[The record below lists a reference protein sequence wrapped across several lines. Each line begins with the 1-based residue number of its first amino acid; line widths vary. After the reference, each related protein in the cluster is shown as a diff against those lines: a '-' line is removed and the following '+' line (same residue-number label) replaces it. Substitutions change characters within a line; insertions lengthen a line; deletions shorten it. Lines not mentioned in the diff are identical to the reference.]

1 MIEKLKIQ
9 DIPFVDGVPNPESR
23 PDQAR
28 IDWLKDGE
36 CIKGASTAI
45 GNEGSINRYGV
56 AIQKNV
62 KQVLTNVEDVN
73 GKVSEVI
80 DQVNLHQEIL
90 GQVDNLDLIETV
102 QKHTEEIETLNF
114 AVTQVSDRFESVEQ
128 RSIKNE
134 NNIGAVPEHD
144 KSDRTIRGELEWQKN
159 EMGSYPGFDYNG
171 FPSVDSAGT
180 GMKLRIVNNT
190 AAISGH
196 QKRINDLEKTW
207 VESDVGNLT
216 KEVNNLRAE
225 VGPRGEHQVGHPIYS
240 RLNQLEQVSSSQTN
254 DLEALI
260 YTTDLGSFPRPNAL
274 TLIELVENQG
284 SELGIHAEDIAKL
297 DGRLIIVERKIG
309 DENTAGTIIYNQK
322 VYAKDIKDL
331 YTIVGKNNS
340 EGLRYSVVALETEL
354 GTDSTPGTVK
364 NRILLTEQG
373 IRDLNIQID
382 DLNELLGVDGSTSGS
397 FSERVTELELQMNG
411 DPNGVND
418 YEKRG
423 VYRVAYDIMMSKP
436 ISDVTDSEIYYRTKD
451 GWVKVGEH
459 NTSMKKQTKITS
471 DNGDIIGV
479 SDSDVFVGQSD
490 KKLDIRGR
498 VKDLKFDTSHVG
510 INGVIKQ
517 AISARAPDSNTF
529 IVDVGDSS
537 SITNLQGT
545 VMINNVAIGEGD
557 VKDLTFLDHDGLYFR
572 DKGVWKRS
580 DEEVIPFIGLTRVTY
595 DLAGEVDTTQNA
607 IVINSDKLE
616 IGGQINVDLKNVD
629 SIQSDELIVYQKAS
643 KAISITDGS
652 INFGKTSYVNN
663 SRIWTDAT
671 DAPKDNEYYAR
682 RDGVWEKIDPTGS
695 GTGSGVGEAPD
706 DEKFYTR
713 HNYKWIALGERDIN
727 IIDDLSVRWETNTAN
742 AFTGIKYNKLSNSL
756 TVGGSGAKVEFLGDV
771 KGFTLEDDAIIKQKT
786 GSVATNAL
794 SKNADSELI
803 LGDIVN
809 KSVILRSA
817 EGPKAQ
823 IGAKVVDIWHSGLDA
838 ASDSKIYGRKNG
850 AWVPFEVNRT
860 LDIILNQGYSYK
872 VADGANKLLT
882 VATAGASNLIELG
895 QKDTL
900 MNINSTVRSLK
911 LDNKVSIKSVDGVDE
926 IELLGLS
933 DTIINFGNVTKDLKI
948 KAKSLTLNE
957 QKVWTQADDA
967 PADGARYA
975 RMNNK
980 WEKSYTYGSS
990 APNSVGAQEGDVYF
1004 QFM

>member
-102 QKHTEEIETLNF
+102 QKHTDEIETLNF
-114 AVTQVSDRFESVEQ
+114 AVTQVSDRFEEVEQ

-144 KSDRTIRGELEWQKN
+144 TSDRTIRGELEWQKN

-171 FPSVDSAGT
+171 FPNVDSAGA

-190 AAISGH
+190 TAIGSH

-225 VGPRGEHQVGHPIYS
+225 VGSREDHQVGHPIYS
-240 RLNQLEQVSSSQTN
+240 RLNRLEQVSSSQTN

-260 YTTDLGSFPRPNAL
+260 YTTDLGSFPRPGAL

-284 SELGIHAEDIAKL
+284 LEQGIHAEDIAKL
-297 DGRLIIVERKIG
+297 DGRLIIVERQIG

-373 IRDLNIQID
+373 IRDLNIKID
-382 DLNELLGVDGSTSGS
+382 DLNELLGVDGNTSGS
-397 FSERVTELELQMNG
+397 FSERVKELELQMNG
-411 DPNGVND
+411 DPNGVSD
-418 YEKRG
+418 YEKQG
-423 VYRVAYDIMMSKP
+423 VYRVAYDIMMAKP
-436 ISDVTDSEIYYRTKD
+436 IYDVTDSNLYYRTKD
-451 GWVKVGEH
+451 AWIKVGSK
-459 NTSMKKQTKITS
+459 NIKLDSGIKITS
-471 DNGDIIGV
+471 DASDLIGV
-479 SDSDVFVGQSD
+479 DAGNAFVGQ
-490 KKLDIRGR
+490 KTKEIDIRSR
-498 VKDLKFDTSHVG
+498 VKDMTIVKGRVYIQGEEKDFVTTRKDGSLSVVDIGASDTAVNLVG
-510 INGVIKQ
+510 EVRVNNEPIG
-517 AISARAPDSNTF
+517 
-529 IVDVGDSS
+529 
-537 SITNLQGT
+537 QG
-545 VMINNVAIGEGD
+545 N
-557 VKDLTFLDHDGLYFR
+557 VKDVLIEDVQ
-572 DKGVWKRS
+572 GVYMRSHNKWVRS
-580 DEEVIPFIGLTRVTY
+580 DQYLIPFIGLTHVTY
-595 DLAGEVDTTQNA
+595 DVNGQEETTKKAITIDT
-607 IVINSDKLE
+607 DKLV
-616 IGGQINVDLKNVD
+616 IGTEMSVDIQKLN
-629 SIQSDELIVYQKAS
+629 SIRSDELIVYQKDS

-663 SRIWTDAT
+663 SKIWTDAT

-727 IIDDLSVRWETNTAN
+727 ILDDLSIRWETNTAN

-756 TVGGSGAKVEFLGDV
+756 TFGGAGAKVEFLGDV
-771 KGFTLEDDAIIKQKT
+771 KGFTLEDGAIIKQKT
-786 GSVATNAL
+786 GAVATNAL

-809 KSVILRSA
+809 KSVILRSS

-823 IGAKVVDIWHSGLDA
+823 IGAKVVDIWHSDLDA

-911 LDNKVSIKSVDGVDE
+911 LDNKVSIKSVDGAGE

-948 KAKSLTLNE
+948 KAKSLTLND

-980 WEKSYTYGSS
+980 WEKSYTYGSA